1 MSQEHQNSD
10 EKLLDHEADGI
21 RELDNN
27 LPRWWLYG
35 FYFTI
40 VMSVVYMYYYHIYS
54 GPDWNVLWYGPRS
67 SQAEYDAQIKE
78 AEVMM
83 ANAPKSKKEPLV
95 LLTDAQSLA
104 KGAEIFNGTNSL
116 CYTCHREDMGGQV
129 GPNLTD
135 DHWIHGCSL
144 EEIVAS
150 ITTGFPEK
158 GMLAYGSGNKL
169 SDRELMQVA
178 SYIISKRGTNP
189 PDPKPIEEGR
199 EVLCNSQPA
208 Q

>member
-1 MSQEHQNSD
+1 MSNEQQNHE
-10 EKLLDHEADGI
+10 EKLLDHDADGI

-35 FYFTI
+35 FYLTI
-40 VMSVVYMYYYHIYS
+40 ALSVIYMYYYHVYT
-54 GPDWNVLWYGPRS
+54 GPDWNILWYGPRTS
-67 SQAEYDAQIKE
+67 EAEYAAQVKE
-78 AEVMM
+78 AELMM
-83 ANAPKSKKEPLV
+83 ANAPKSKKEPIV
-95 LLTDAQSLA
+95 LLTDAASLA
-104 KGAEIFNGTNSL
+104 KGAEIFNGMNSL
-116 CYTCHREDMGGQV
+116 CYTCHREDLGGQV

-135 DHWIHGCSL
+135 EYWIHGCSL

-150 ITTGFPEK
+150 ITSGFPEK

-178 SYIISKRGTNP
+178 SYIISKKGSNP
-189 PDPKPIEEGR
+189 EDPKPIEEGR
-199 EVLCNSQPA
+199 EVLCSNQPA